1 MTKKD
6 REGMERQIHKLK
18 KAIQR
23 LVVSSREFAGLRK
36 LLREGQFELQI
47 YLIPMAPGG
56 SKSKERLRLEL
67 TAEDRRFL
75 KKAGIRF

>member
-1 MTKKD
+1 MKHD
-6 REGMERQIHKLK
+6 QAMQRQVTKLK
-18 KAIQR
+18 RAIQR

-36 LLREGQFELQI
+36 LLRTGQFELQI
-47 YLIPMAPGG
+47 YLLPLAPGAPA
-56 SKSKERLRLEL
+56 SKDGVRLEL

>member
-1 MTKKD
+1 MTNKD
-6 REGMERQIHKLK
+6 RQDMERQVTRLK

-23 LVVSSREFAGLRK
+23 LVVSSREFTGLRK
-36 LLREGQFELQI
+36 LLRAGQFELQV
-47 YLIPMAPGG
+47 YLIPMAPGAG
-56 SKSKERLRLEL
+56 KSKERLRLEL